1 LSGGKITMKRAM
13 ALLLLTLVALTAVA
27 CGSSTASASATT
39 PAGGP
44 LIVRDAWARAAAAGA
59 DTAVYFT
66 ITNGKVAA
74 DALLSA
80 ATDAAQSA
88 GVHQTMTDASGMTG
102 MQMVPSVPIP
112 GGGTVAFAPGGYH
125 VMLTGLKADLK
136 AGDQVKVTLTF
147 QNAGVVTVTAEVRA
161 N

>member
-1 LSGGKITMKRAM
+1 MKRVM

-27 CGSSTASASATT
+27 CGSSSASASPSTA
-39 PAGGP
+39 AGG
-44 LIVRDAWARAAAAGA
+44 LLVVRDAWARAAATGG

-66 ITNGKVAA
+66 ITNGKVAD

-80 ATDAAQSA
+80 ATDAAASA
-88 GVHQTMTDASGMTG
+88 GVHQTTTDASGMTG
-102 MQMVPSVPIP
+102 MQMIPSVPIP
-112 GGGTVAFAPGGYH
+112 GGGTVTFAPGGYH
-125 VMLTGLKADLK
+125 VMLTGLKAELK
-136 AGDQVKVTLTF
+136 PGDQVKVTLTF